1 MDERNMNAHS
11 ELHIAGLEERLR
23 QAMLAS
29 NVADLDTLIA
39 PELLF
44 TNHLGQLVSKQQDL
58 NIHRARTLKLT
69 ELTPSDQRIRC
80 YGEFAVVSV
89 QMHLVGSY
97 EGNPVDERIRYTRV
111 WAVSS
116 VGPLQI
122 VAGHASVVG

>member
-1 MDERNMNAHS
+1 MNAHS

-44 TNHLGQLVSKQQDL
+44 TSHLGQLVGKQRDL
-58 NIHRARTLKLT
+58 DMHRARTLKLT
-69 ELTPSDQRIRC
+69 ELTPSDQRIHC
-80 YGEFAVVSV
+80 HSEFSIVSV

-97 EGNPVDERIRYTRV
+97 EDNLVDEQIRYTRV

-116 VGPLQI
+116 AGLLQI